1 MNTTLCG
8 IDISKDWLDAHIEPI
23 GTASRFAND
32 AAGIADLAAWCQAND
47 VELVVMEASGGY
59 ERLAFLLLWE
69 MGQPCGMANA
79 RSVRYFAEAMGFLEK
94 TDRIDAAVIARYGA
108 VKRLKP
114 TPPPS
119 AAQQRLK
126 ALVARLSQV
135 GGDLTIQKQR
145 KSTAD
150 AETIASLDEVIALL
164 ARQSRRLEGEI
175 ATLIDDDP
183 LWACLDRAFRSLKG
197 VASRTVAR
205 LMAQLP
211 EIGILSN
218 KAIAKLAG
226 LAPIA
231 NDSGKR
237 SGRRP
242 VRGGRAGPRGVLFLV
257 AGIVAKY
264 DPHLAAFKQRL
275 QAAGKEKMVIRIA
288 LARKAARHSQCK
300 STRRAKRVRKCNL
313 TPQIVAHPSRRC
325 APIHLPPQGGKEK
338 VSASPPHA
346 ARMSLSLRLYPGRAH
361 PATTLPCARCF
372 RRRAGSGSAH
382 WPMHI

>member
-1 MNTTLCG
+1 VNKTICG
-8 IDISKDWLDAHIEPI
+8 VDVSKEWLDAQIEPR
-23 GTASRFAND
+23 GAASRFRNE
-32 AAGIADLAAWCQAND
+32 AAGIAELAAWCQANG

-59 ERLAFLLLWE
+59 EQLAFLLLWE
-69 MGQPCGMANA
+69 LGVCCGMANA

-126 ALVARLSQV
+126 ALVARLAQV
-135 GGDLTIQKQR
+135 GSDLTVQKQR
-145 KSTAD
+145 KSAVTD
-150 AETIASLDEVIALL
+150 AETVASLEEVIILL
-164 ARQSRRLEGEI
+164 KRQQRRLEGEI
-175 ATLIDDDP
+175 ASLIDDDP
-183 LWACLDRAFRSLKG
+183 LWARLDQAFRSLKG

-211 EIGILSN
+211 EIGTLSN

-242 VRGGRAGPRGVLFLV
+242 VRGGREGPRSILFLV
-257 AGIVAKY
+257 ARIVAKY
-264 DPHLAAFKQRL
+264 DPHLAAFQQRL

-288 LARKAARHSQCK
+288 LARKLLVILNAKARD
-300 STRRAKRVRKCNL
+300 
-313 TPQIVAHPSRRC
+313 
-325 APIHLPPQGGKEK
+325 
-338 VSASPPHA
+338 
-346 ARMSLSLRLYPGRAH
+346 ARNEFAN
-361 PATTLPCARCF
+361 AT
-372 RRRAGSGSAH
+372 
-382 WPMHI
+382 